1 MWPSVLWLT
10 LALSTPDL
18 TTHAERTGYAE
29 TGRYAEV
36 ESLCAAFPRAFPR
49 KVRCERFGTTP
60 EGRPLLALVASAD
73 GTTTPN
79 LARKRNR
86 PVVLAQ
92 GGIHAGE
99 IDGKDAGFLLLRELL
114 SGTTAPGLLEK
125 ATLVFI
131 PVLNVDGHERFGP
144 NHRPNQ
150 RGPAAMGF
158 RVTSGNLNL
167 NRDWLKAD
175 APETRAVLGLFRAW
189 DPALFVDL
197 HVTDGAKFE
206 HDVAVIVEPR
216 GIGTEALRMHASAL
230 RTAALARLEQL
241 GHRPVPFYP
250 AFDKDDDPASGIT
263 WSVTPPRFAHG
274 FAAHR
279 NRLAVLVETHSW
291 RPYPHRVKTTRNTLL
306 ALLEQAAAVGARWT
320 GAAADADAEDV
331 SRGGTQLTL
340 SFQVRQT
347 ARPIAFLGYAYT
359 RAPSTLSG
367 QTWTRYDEAVPETW
381 TIPLKQDLEP
391 RLSAR
396 LPKAGWAVPAAFAPG
411 VKAVLDAHGFRSE
424 TLKAPASLYAE
435 TFRASSVAF
444 RPGPY
449 EGRQVATVSGT
460 WAREPQQLTPGALF
474 VPVAQG
480 GVLLLAHVMEPESP
494 DSLTSWGHFNAV
506 FEQKEYLEDYV
517 AEEEAR
523 KMLAA
528 DPSLQA
534 AFDARFP
541 PDAGT
546 VDPAARLRFFHE
558 RHPSWDTR
566 MNVVPVYRL
575 DSRP

>member
-10 LALSTPDL
+10 LALSTTDL
-18 TTHAERTGYAE
+18 TTHAERTAYAE

-36 ESLCAAFPRAFPR
+36 ESLCAAFQKAYPFKA
-49 KVRCERFGTTP
+49 RCERFGTTP
-60 EGRPLLALVASAD
+60 EGRPLLSLVASAD
-73 GTTTPN
+73 GTTTPE
-79 LARKRNR
+79 LARRRGR
-86 PVVLAQ
+86 PVVLVQA
-92 GGIHAGE
+92 GIHAGE

-114 SGTTAPGLLEK
+114 SGATSPALLK
-125 ATLVFI
+125 GVTVVFV

-150 RGPAAMGF
+150 RGPASMGW
-158 RVTSGNLNL
+158 RVTSANLNL
-167 NRDWLKAD
+167 NRDWVKAD
-175 APETRAVLGLFRAW
+175 APETRAALELFRRW
-189 DPALFVDL
+189 DPVLFTDL

-206 HDVAVIVEPR
+206 HDVAVVVEPR
-216 GIGTEALRMHASAL
+216 GIGTQALHIAANAL
-230 RTAALARLEQL
+230 RTTTLDRLEQL

-250 AFDKDDDPASGIT
+250 AFDKEDDPTSGIT
-263 WSVTPPRFAHG
+263 WGVTPPRFAHG

-291 RPYPHRVKTTRNTLL
+291 RPYPHRVKTTRDTVL
-306 ALLEQAAAVGARWT
+306 ALLEQAASFGTRW
-320 GAAADADAEDV
+320 ASAELDADTEDLA
-331 SRGGTQLTL
+331 RGGTQLTL

-347 ARPIAFLGYAYT
+347 PRPIAFLGYAYT

-367 QTWTRYDEAVPETW
+367 QPWTRYDESTPETW
-381 TIPLKQDLEP
+381 TLPLKQDLEP
-391 RLSAR
+391 KLATR
-396 LPKAGWAVPAAFAPG
+396 LPKAGWAVPSAFAPA

-435 TFRASSVAF
+435 TFRAGTVTF

-449 EGRQVATVSGT
+449 EGRQVATVSGS
-460 WAREPQQLTPGALF
+460 WAREPQQLSPGALF
-474 VPVAQG
+474 VPVAQA
-480 GVLLLAHVMEPESP
+480 GVLLLAHVLEPESP
-494 DSLTSWGHFNAV
+494 DSLTAWGTFNAV

-541 PDAGT
+541 PDGGT
-546 VDPAARLRFFHE
+546 ADPFAKLRFFHE
-558 RHPSWDTR
+558 RHPSWDRR
-566 MNVVPVYRL
+566 MNLVPVYRL